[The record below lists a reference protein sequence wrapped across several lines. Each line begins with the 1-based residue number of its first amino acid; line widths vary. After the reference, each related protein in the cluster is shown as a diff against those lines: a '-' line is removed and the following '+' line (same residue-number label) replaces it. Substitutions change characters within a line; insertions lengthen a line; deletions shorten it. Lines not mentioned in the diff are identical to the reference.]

1 MEVIMDKL
9 LNQEKLN
16 NFKTHL
22 YFEERSV
29 ATVEK
34 YMHDLR
40 VFYLFMEGKEL
51 TKSSILEYK
60 NNLLSNYAVTS
71 ANSMIAAVNAF
82 FQYYGWYD
90 LCVKQYKIQK
100 SAFCP
105 EEKEL
110 TKAEYMRL
118 IQVAKKNSNER
129 LNLIIQTICGTGI
142 RVSELQYITVEAV
155 YKSEAFVNCKGKNR
169 RIFIVADLRKKLL
182 QYIKRQNISSGPVFI
197 TKNKKPVSRHNI
209 WRDMKSLCIDANV
222 SPSKVFPHNLRHLFA
237 RTFYGIEKDIA
248 KLADILG
255 HTSIN
260 TTRIYIITTAT
271 EHKRKME
278 NMRLII

>member
-1 MEVIMDKL
+1 MKRQ
-9 LNQEKLN
+9 LNQEKLRE
-16 NFKTHL
+16 FEDYL
-22 YFEERSV
+22 VCEERSN
-29 ATVEK
+29 ATIEK
-34 YMHDLR
+34 YLHDMR
-40 VFYLFMEGKEL
+40 TFYEFVGDREVV
-51 TKSSILEYK
+51 KSIVLDYK
-60 NNLLSNYAVTS
+60 NALITTHTVTS
-71 ANSMIAAVNAF
+71 ANSMIAAVNVF
-82 FQYYGWYD
+82 FRFCGWYD
-90 LCVKQYKIQK
+90 LCIKQYKIQK

-110 TKAEYMRL
+110 TKAEYIRL
-118 IQVAKKNSNER
+118 VQASRKKGNER

-155 YKSEAFVNCKGKNR
+155 KKGEAFVNCKGKNR
-169 RIFIVADLRKKLL
+169 RIFIVEELRKKLL
-182 QYIKRQNISSGPVFI
+182 RYIKERGIQSGAIFI
-197 TKNKKPVSRHNI
+197 TKNGKNISRHNI
-209 WRDMKSLCIDANV
+209 WRDMKALCKDAGV
-222 SPSKVFPHNLRHLFA
+222 SSTKVFPHNLRHLFA

>member
-1 MEVIMDKL
+1 MERQLK
-9 LNQEKLN
+9 QEQLYK
-16 NFKTHL
+16 FKTHL
-22 YFEERSV
+22 QYEERSL
-29 ATVEK
+29 ATIEK
-34 YMHDLR
+34 YLHDVQ
-40 VFYLFMEGKEL
+40 VFYNYVGENTFTKSEVLKYKAHLL
-51 TKSSILEYK
+51 TKYT
-60 NNLLSNYAVTS
+60 ATS
-71 ANSMIAAVNAF
+71 ANSMLAAINVF
-82 FQYYGWYD
+82 FRFCGWYD

-118 IQVAKKNSNER
+118 VHAAKRNSNER

-155 YKSEAFVNCKGKNR
+155 LKSEAFVNCKGKNR
-169 RIFIVADLRKKLL
+169 RIFIVAELRKKLL
-182 QYIKRQNISSGPVFI
+182 QYIKRQNIKSGAVFV
-197 TKNKKPVSRHNI
+197 TKNGKPVSRHNI
-209 WRDMKSLCIDANV
+209 WRDMKALCKDAGV

>member
-1 MEVIMDKL
+1 MKRQ
-9 LNQEKLN
+9 LNQEKLRQ
-16 NFKTHL
+16 FEDYL
-22 YFEERSV
+22 VCEERSN
-29 ATVEK
+29 ATIEK
-34 YMHDLR
+34 YLHDMR
-40 VFYLFMEGKEL
+40 TFYEFVGNREVV
-51 TKSSILEYK
+51 KSIVLDYK
-60 NNLLSNYAVTS
+60 NALISSHAVTS
-71 ANSMIAAVNAF
+71 ANSMLAAINVF
-82 FQYYGWYD
+82 FRFCGWYD

-118 IQVAKKNSNER
+118 VQAAKRNSNER

-155 YKSEAFVNCKGKNR
+155 HKSEAFVNCKGKNR
-169 RIFIVADLRKKLL
+169 RIFIVAELRKKLL
-182 QYIKRQNISSGPVFI
+182 QYIKRQNIKSGAVFV
-197 TKNKKPVSRHNI
+197 TKNGKPVSRHNI
-209 WRDMKSLCIDANV
+209 WRDMKALCKDAGV

>member
-1 MEVIMDKL
+1 MKRQ
-9 LNQEKLN
+9 LNQEKLRQ
-16 NFKTHL
+16 FEDYL
-22 YFEERSV
+22 VCEERSN
-29 ATVEK
+29 ATIEK
-34 YMHDLR
+34 YLHDMRTLYEFVGNR
-40 VFYLFMEGKEL
+40 EVV
-51 TKSSILEYK
+51 KSIVLDYK
-60 NNLLSNYAVTS
+60 NALISSHAVTS
-71 ANSMIAAVNAF
+71 ANSMLAAINVF
-82 FQYYGWYD
+82 FRFCGWYD

-118 IQVAKKNSNER
+118 VQAAKRNSNER

-155 YKSEAFVNCKGKNR
+155 HKSEAFVNCKGKNR
-169 RIFIVADLRKKLL
+169 RIFIVAELRKKLL
-182 QYIKRQNISSGPVFI
+182 QYIKRQNIKSGAVFV
-197 TKNKKPVSRHNI
+197 TKNGKPVSRHNI
-209 WRDMKSLCIDANV
+209 WRDMKALCKDAGV

>member
-1 MEVIMDKL
+1 MERQLK
-9 LNQEKLN
+9 QEQLYK
-16 NFKTHL
+16 FKTHL
-22 YFEERSV
+22 QYEERSL
-29 ATVEK
+29 ATIEK
-34 YMHDLR
+34 YLHDVQ
-40 VFYLFMEGKEL
+40 VFYNYVGENTFTKSEVLKYKAHLL
-51 TKSSILEYK
+51 TKYI
-60 NNLLSNYAVTS
+60 ATS
-71 ANSMIAAVNAF
+71 ANSMLAAINVF
-82 FQYYGWYD
+82 FRFCGWYD

-100 SAFCP
+100 SAFCS

-118 IQVAKKNSNER
+118 VQAAKRDSKER

-142 RVSELQYITVEAV
+142 RVSELQYITVETV
-155 YKSEAFVNCKGKNR
+155 HKSEAFVNCKGKNR
-169 RIFIVADLRKKLL
+169 RIFIVAELRKKLL
-182 QYIKRQNISSGPVFI
+182 QYIKRQNIKSGAVFV
-197 TKNKKPVSRHNI
+197 TKNGKPVSRHNI
-209 WRDMKSLCIDANV
+209 WRDMKALCKDAGV

>member
-1 MEVIMDKL
+1 MKRK
-9 LNQEKLN
+9 LNQEKLRQ
-16 NFKTHL
+16 FEDYL
-22 YFEERSV
+22 VCEERSD
-29 ATVEK
+29 ATIEK
-34 YMHDLR
+34 YLHDMR
-40 VFYLFMEGKEL
+40 TFYEFVGDREVV
-51 TKSSILEYK
+51 KSIVLDYK
-60 NNLLSNYAVTS
+60 NELISTHAVTS
-71 ANSMIAAVNAF
+71 ANSMIAAVNVF
-82 FQYYGWYD
+82 FRFCGWYD

-110 TKAEYMRL
+110 TKAEYIRL
-118 IQVAKKNSNER
+118 VQASRKKGNER

-155 YKSEAFVNCKGKNR
+155 KKGEAFVNCKGKNR
-169 RIFIVADLRKKLL
+169 RIFIVEELRKKLL
-182 QYIKRQNISSGPVFI
+182 RYIKERGIQSGAIFI
-197 TKNKKPVSRHNI
+197 TKNGKNISRHNI
-209 WRDMKSLCIDANV
+209 WRDMKALCKDAGV
-222 SPSKVFPHNLRHLFA
+222 SSTKVFPHNLRHLFA

>member
-1 MEVIMDKL
+1 MKRQ
-9 LNQEKLN
+9 LNQEKLRQ
-16 NFKTHL
+16 FEDYL
-22 YFEERSV
+22 VCEERSN
-29 ATVEK
+29 ATIEK
-34 YMHDLR
+34 YLHDMR
-40 VFYLFMEGKEL
+40 TFYEFVGNREVV
-51 TKSSILEYK
+51 KSIVLDYK
-60 NNLLSNYAVTS
+60 NALISSHAVTS
-71 ANSMIAAVNAF
+71 ANSMLAAINVF
-82 FQYYGWYD
+82 FRFCGWYD

-118 IQVAKKNSNER
+118 VQAAKRNSNER

-155 YKSEAFVNCKGKNR
+155 HKSEAFVNCKGKNR
-169 RIFIVADLRKKLL
+169 RIFIVAELQKKLL
-182 QYIKRQNISSGPVFI
+182 QYIKRQNIKSGAVFV
-197 TKNKKPVSRHNI
+197 TKNGKPVSRHNI
-209 WRDMKSLCIDANV
+209 WRDMKALCKDAGV